1 MPNGMQPQ
9 SQPPFENTRNA
20 LSDLRF
26 DGSAAASEQPN
37 NTKSVSH
44 DLFGHDQQTT
54 PDRPL
59 SANTSLYNDS
69 KTNDPE
75 YSVQYAQD
83 KEKEQPLR
91 KSNLQQPN
99 SDAKN
104 SQFYDPVP
112 PDDSLNDTEIHP
124 PSDDFTKED
133 LAVRDPLQS
142 PEAFSTGTEIGSDR
156 EELAYKSRESNNR
169 GIAPDHRSVQR
180 GLLNEAIGKHAETGQ
195 PHEKTLLTP
204 RSHFAAPL
212 EEPIDGAV
220 GSGLQRPS
228 SQQSII
234 KRVSEDSYNTF
245 HTAADGDRSRP
256 NSGSVTE
263 ILATPRAEKSQFFGP
278 GEAVLVNSEKGAP
291 PSVLPPTSDFSI
303 FHVHNGAQEHGNG
316 SLPDRYAIPSDI
328 HPNSSPTRHAD
339 LAREPSLDNIDSQI
353 ESDRSPSPVSPQL
366 SIHNEPIRRQSTRE
380 PIYYGPQHDFGVKTR
395 NPARR
400 QSRPSSQSGEG
411 IGLQDHPAFRTPT
424 PCDQQH
430 TSPVGDDANGSGQR
444 TLGFHPEE
452 NKSPT
457 VRPVRT
463 KSRSDRNSR
472 NSGFFKNLGSSG
484 KVGVPSI
491 VTAAETQPPPMSN
504 MNATEGDK
512 KSKRGSLFR
521 SRVGDKGD
529 DDTHGIAGSSAP
541 INTIQQGS
549 PATSKS
555 SQLEEVSSNDPNT
568 SRTKL
573 QRASTSG
580 NKVAEGGGKKKRF
593 SAIGSLFGRRSS
605 RSQPSPA
612 IQAGQPQPV
621 PSYTSIPIQHPQP
634 QTSYP
639 THRPMAEQPR
649 SQQLSDHSRA
659 PLGNSAPHQ
668 TEYSSPS
675 RSDTFASQ
683 TSSTPAWGQTAQ
695 RISQTR
701 QSSLKEPSAYV
712 QDSALRQQATS
723 PTNNN
728 TSGPV
733 RTSTSFSQNTQ
744 SDIPASKPRTSFFSR
759 SKSRESSIV
768 GRNRDSSGNSWMTNK
783 AQDRPKPQGN
793 SFAGQSKP
801 VSSTHS
807 VQLSAQD
814 NSHQVNQGSQ
824 RVLTFSQFGESHIT
838 TTREQDQRDPQ
849 GQPVHQ
855 QSQQA
860 LNPRPP
866 RTTSLGFSAP
876 STGPPRVLTF
886 NQFGESYI
894 AGNPSRSTAAP
905 PTSEQSTASQPQQ
918 HNVVTFHQFLPE
930 SNAPQSSRRASPP
943 PPPPPPKDD
952 WHVAKPRGS
961 SSQQPQANTV
971 EQQETTPSKTFTATP
986 SSYPDPRRTSQTQN
1000 QAQREQRQAPPHL
1013 QTEIPSS
1020 RLSSF
1025 SPEKTSAE
1033 SRKARQRELEFVPS
1047 TEKET
1052 ASAPVKPD
1060 ASSEENIIMSSSSYP
1075 GQEWQPSYAYDD

>member
-1 MPNGMQPQ
+1 MPHGVQPQ
-9 SQPPFENTRNA
+9 TQPPFEDSRNA

-26 DGSAAASEQPN
+26 DSSAAASEQPN
-37 NTKSVSH
+37 HTKSESH
-44 DLFGHDQQTT
+44 DVFGHDQQTT
-54 PDRPL
+54 PHRPL
-59 SANTSLYNDS
+59 NANTNLYNDS
-69 KTNDPE
+69 KTKDPE
-75 YSVQYAQD
+75 YSLQYSQD
-83 KEKEQPLR
+83 EEKEQPLR
-91 KSNLQQPN
+91 DANLHQLN
-99 SDAKN
+99 RNDKN
-104 SQFYDPVP
+104 SKSYNPVP
-112 PDDSLNDTEIHP
+112 PDGFVKGKEIYP
-124 PSDDFTKED
+124 PSDGSTKED
-133 LAVRDPLQS
+133 LAVKDPLQS
-142 PEAFSTGTEIGSDR
+142 PEALSTGIEIWPDT
-156 EELAYKSRESNNR
+156 EELAYKSRESISR
-169 GIAPDHRSVQR
+169 GIAPDQRSVQG

-195 PHEKTLLTP
+195 PQEKTLLIP
-204 RSHFAAPL
+204 RSHFAAPQ

-220 GSGLQRPS
+220 GPGLQRPS

-263 ILATPRAEKSQFFGP
+263 ILETPRAEKPQFLGP
-278 GEAVLVNSEKGAP
+278 GEAALVNSEKGAP

-303 FHVHNGAQEHGNG
+303 YHVRHGAQEQGNRL
-316 SLPDRYAIPSDI
+316 LPDRYATPSEI
-328 HPNSSPTRHAD
+328 HPNPSPTRHAD

-366 SIHNEPIRRQSTRE
+366 SIHNESIRRQSTRE
-380 PIYYGPQHDFGVKTR
+380 PIYYGPQHDFGVKQTR

-400 QSRPSSQSGEG
+400 QSRPSSQSGED
-411 IGLQDHPAFRTPT
+411 ISLQGHPAFRTPT
-424 PCDQQH
+424 PSDQQH
-430 TSPVGDDANGSGQR
+430 TSPVSDDAKGSGQL
-444 TLGFHPEE
+444 TSGFHPEE

-457 VRPVRT
+457 VRPMRT
-463 KSRSDRNSR
+463 KSKSDRNSR
-472 NSGFFKNLGSSG
+472 NSGFFKSLGSSG

-491 VTAAETQPPPMSN
+491 VSAAEIQPPPMSN

-512 KSKRGSLFR
+512 KSKRASLFR
-521 SRVGDKGD
+521 SRAGDKGD
-529 DDTHGIAGSSAP
+529 DDTRGIAGSSAP
-541 INTIQQGS
+541 ITTILQGS

-555 SQLEEVSSNDPNT
+555 SQLEEESSNDPNT

-612 IQAGQPQPV
+612 SQPQPV
-621 PSYTSIPIQHPQP
+621 PSYTSIPIQQPQP
-634 QTSYP
+634 QTSY
-639 THRPMAEQPR
+639 TMHRPLAEQSR
-649 SQQLSDHSRA
+649 SQQLSDHNRA

-668 TEYSSPS
+668 TDYSSPS

-683 TSSTPAWGQTAQ
+683 TSTPAWGQTAQ

-723 PTNNN
+723 PPNIN

-733 RTSTSFSQNTQ
+733 RTSTSISQNNQ
-744 SDIPASKPRTSFFSR
+744 SGTPASKPRTSFFSR

-768 GRNRDSSGNSWMTNK
+768 GRNRESSANSWMTNK
-783 AQDRPKPQGN
+783 AQDRLNTQGN
-793 SFAGQSKP
+793 SFAGHSKP

-807 VQLSAQD
+807 VQPSAQA
-814 NSHQVNQGSQ
+814 SSPEANQGSQ

-838 TTREQDQRDPQ
+838 TTKEQDQRDPQ

-855 QSQQA
+855 HSQQA
-860 LNPRPP
+860 LNPQPP
-866 RTTSLGFSAP
+866 RSTSLGLNAP
-876 STGPPRVLTF
+876 STGTPRVLTF

-894 AGNPSRSTAAP
+894 AGSTSRSTAAP
-905 PTSEQSTASQPQQ
+905 PTSEQGTASQPQKP
-918 HNVVTFHQFLPE
+918 NVVTFHQFPPE
-930 SNAPQSSRRASPP
+930 PNGPQSTRRASPP

-952 WHVAKPRGS
+952 WHVAKPRAS
-961 SSQQPQANTV
+961 SLQQPQANTV
-971 EQQETTPSKTFTATP
+971 EQQKSTPSKTSTATP
-986 SSYPDPRRTSQTQN
+986 SSYPDPRRTSQTQH
-1000 QAQREQRQAPPHL
+1000 QAQREQRQAPPPL

-1020 RLSSF
+1020 RLSAL

-1047 TEKET
+1047 TEKEA
-1052 ASAPVKPD
+1052 ASAPLKPD
-1060 ASSEENIIMSSSSYP
+1060 ASSEENIVMSSSSYP

>member
-1 MPNGMQPQ
+1 MPHGMQPQ

-20 LSDLRF
+20 PSDRHF
-26 DGSAAASEQPN
+26 DGSAAASKQPN
-37 NTKSVSH
+37 HTKSVSH
-44 DLFGHDQQTT
+44 NLLGHDQGTT
-54 PDRPL
+54 PDGPL
-59 SANTSLYNDS
+59 NANTNLYNDS
-69 KTNDPE
+69 KTNDSE
-75 YSVQYAQD
+75 YSLQYAQA
-83 KEKEQPLR
+83 KENAQPL
-91 KSNLQQPN
+91 SDANLQQPN

-104 SQFYDPVP
+104 SQSYDPVP
-112 PDDSLNDTEIHP
+112 PGNSPKGREIHP
-124 PSDDFTKED
+124 PSHDFTKED
-133 LAVRDPLQS
+133 LAIKGPLQS
-142 PEAFSTGTEIGSDR
+142 PEAFSTGTAIGSDR
-156 EELAYKSRESNNR
+156 EELAYKPREPKNR

-180 GLLNEAIGKHAETGQ
+180 GLLNEAISRHAETGQ
-195 PHEKTLLTP
+195 PQEKTLLTTRP
-204 RSHFAAPL
+204 RFSAPQ
-212 EEPIDGAV
+212 EETVDDAV
-220 GSGLQRPS
+220 GPGLQRPS

-234 KRVSEDSYNTF
+234 NRVSEDSYNTF

-263 ILATPRAEKSQFFGP
+263 LLATPRAEKPQFFGP
-278 GEAVLVNSEKGAP
+278 GETVLVNSEKGTP

-303 FHVHNGAQEHGNG
+303 FHVHNGAQEQGNG

-328 HPNSSPTRHAD
+328 HPNPAPTRHAD

-380 PIYYGPQHDFGVKTR
+380 PIYYGPQHDFGVKQTR

-400 QSRPSSQSGEG
+400 QSRPSSQSGED
-411 IGLQDHPAFRTPT
+411 ISLQGHPAFRTPT
-424 PCDQQH
+424 SSDQQH
-430 TSPVGDDANGSGQR
+430 TSPVSDDANGSGQR

-457 VRPVRT
+457 VRPART

-491 VTAAETQPPPMSN
+491 VSAAETQPPPPSN
-504 MNATEGDK
+504 MNATESDK

-521 SRVGDKGD
+521 SRAGDKGD
-529 DDTHGIAGSSAP
+529 DETRGTAGSSAP
-541 INTIQQGS
+541 ITTTQQGS

-555 SQLEEVSSNDPNT
+555 SQLEEAPSNDPNT

-612 IQAGQPQPV
+612 VQASQPQPG
-621 PSYTSIPIQHPQP
+621 PSYTSIPVQRPQP

-639 THRPMAEQPR
+639 THRPLAEQSR
-649 SQQLSDHSRA
+649 SQQLSDYSRA
-659 PLGNSAPHQ
+659 PLGDSAPHQ
-668 TEYSSPS
+668 PDYSSPS

-683 TSSTPAWGQTAQ
+683 TSTPAWGQTAQ
-695 RISQTR
+695 RVSQTR
-701 QSSLKEPSAYV
+701 QTSLKEPSAYV
-712 QDSALRQQATS
+712 QDSALRQKAMS
-723 PTNNN
+723 PPINH
-728 TSGPV
+728 TSGSA

-744 SDIPASKPRTSFFSR
+744 SGTSASKPRTSFFSR

-783 AQDRPKPQGN
+783 AQYPPNPQGN
-793 SFAGQSKP
+793 SFAGRSKP
-801 VSSTHS
+801 ISSTHS
-807 VQLSAQD
+807 VQPSAQA
-814 NSHQVNQGSQ
+814 SSPETKQGSQ
-824 RVLTFSQFGESHIT
+824 RILTFSQFGESHIT
-838 TTREQDQRDPQ
+838 TTREQDQRDSQ

-860 LNPRPP
+860 FNPRPP
-866 RTTSLGFSAP
+866 RTTSLGFNAP
-876 STGPPRVLTF
+876 PTGPPRVLTF

-905 PTSEQSTASQPQQ
+905 PTSEQSTTSQPQQ
-918 HNVVTFHQFLPE
+918 HNVVTFHQFPSE
-930 SNAPQSSRRASPP
+930 SNAPQSSRRSSPP

-971 EQQETTPSKTFTATP
+971 EQKETTPSKTFTATP
-986 SSYPDPRRTSQTQN
+986 SSYPDPRRTSQTQH
-1000 QAQREQRQAPPHL
+1000 QAQGEQRQAPPPL
-1013 QTEIPSS
+1013 QTDIPSP
-1020 RLSSF
+1020 RLGAF

-1060 ASSEENIIMSSSSYP
+1060 MSSEENIVMSSSSYP